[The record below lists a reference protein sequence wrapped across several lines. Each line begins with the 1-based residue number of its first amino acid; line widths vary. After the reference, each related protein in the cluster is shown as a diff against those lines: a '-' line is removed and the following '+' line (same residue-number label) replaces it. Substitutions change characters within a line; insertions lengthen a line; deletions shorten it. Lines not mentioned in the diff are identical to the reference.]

1 MRIRTIEELLVETRL
16 FADLAEEHLATI
28 AGCGTTAQFGEGEY
42 LFREGDAADT
52 FYVIRSGSVALETHV
67 PGRGPARLTTLHD
80 EDVLGWSWLFPPYR
94 WHLDA
99 RALQPVRALAFD
111 GACLRQKATDDH
123 DLGYELMRRFAEVI
137 VSRLQA
143 TRMQLLDVYHHPQDG

>member
-1 MRIRTIEELLVETRL
+1 MRIRTVEELLVESRL
-16 FADLAEEHLATI
+16 FTDLREEHLATI
-28 AGCGTTAQFGEGEY
+28 AGCATTAHFDEDEY
-42 LFREGDAADT
+42 LFREGDDADT
-52 FYVIRSGSVALETHV
+52 FYVLRSGSIALETHV
-67 PGRGPARLTTLHD
+67 PGQGPARLMTLHD

-111 GACLRQKATDDH
+111 GACLRQKSVDDH
-123 DLGYELMRRFAEVI
+123 ELGYEVMRRFAEVI

-143 TRMQLLDVYHHPQDG
+143 TRMQLLDVYHQQP